1 MLYIGTI
8 GLVYPIFQVHP
19 LVQDSDDFN
28 IPVFQNTVK
37 DNMFVTPVSK
47 QILSNVTVGLSE
59 QERIGRHLPAGG
71 NK

>member
-1 MLYIGTI
+1 
-8 GLVYPIFQVHP
+8 
-19 LVQDSDDFN
+19 VQDSDDFN

-47 QILSNVTVGLSE
+47 QILLNVTVGLSE